1 MNCKVAH
8 TAKQCPPFDMS
19 FGAFYPYFGHIAR
32 TLVEYFEVH
41 TVLDIGCNTGA
52 LVKAFRDLGIEAY
65 GVDVLEAAISNAPK
79 ELKDQLYCL
88 DVTRD
93 KLPFENEKFD
103 LITMSEVVEHLPD
116 FQWALSEIR
125 RVLKVNGHIY
135 VTTPSM
141 PGADIFSNMIH
152 LGRLRNPAHINVH
165 SKQFWVKLFGSYG
178 LEYLCD
184 FPKAERK
191 NAVAPLFNSKFQRLV
206 YKVYSMPFVPDFRSN
221 LIFQKRPGRNSE

>member
-8 TAKQCPPFDMS
+8 TAKECPPFDMS

-41 TVLDIGCNTGA
+41 TALDIGCNTGA

-65 GVDVLEAAISNAPK
+65 GVDVSQAVISNAPQEVK
-79 ELKDQLYCL
+79 GYLTQLNITQ
-88 DVTRD
+88 DR
-93 KLPFENEKFD
+93 LPFEDGRFD
-103 LITMSEVVEHLPD
+103 LVTILDVLEHLPH
-116 FQWALSEIR
+116 FHWGLCEIR
-125 RVLKVNGHIY
+125 RVLKVDRHVFISS
-135 VTTPSM
+135 PSKLTE
-141 PGADIFSNMIH
+141 IFSKITLHQND
-152 LGRLRNPAHINVH
+152 PAHVNVH

-221 LIFQKRPGRNSE
+221 LIFQKRR